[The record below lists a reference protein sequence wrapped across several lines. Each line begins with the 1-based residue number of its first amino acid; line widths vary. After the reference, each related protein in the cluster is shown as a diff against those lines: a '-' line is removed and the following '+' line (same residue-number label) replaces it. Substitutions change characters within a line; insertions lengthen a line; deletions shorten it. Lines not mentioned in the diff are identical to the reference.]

1 MSSAREIVRLAG
13 PALPVLAA
21 EPLYLL
27 VDTAVVGRLGAV
39 PLAGLA
45 VAAVLFAQV
54 TSQLNFLSYGTT
66 ARTARMYGSGRR
78 ADAVAEG
85 VQATWLALAVGACLV
100 VVGQLVVRPVAEA
113 LGNGGAIAEGAVS
126 WLRVAL
132 IGAPLLLVTLAG
144 NGWMRGVQDTARP
157 LRYVLAGNA
166 VSAVACVVLV
176 HGIGAFPGLGLVGS
190 AWANVLGQCIGAGLF
205 LGALVRESR
214 GSWRPRPAA
223 LRAQLTMGRDLVARS
238 LAFQACFLSAAAVA
252 TRFGAPVAAAHQI
265 VLQLWSFMALVL
277 DAVAIAAQS
286 LVGAALGGG
295 DAVSA
300 RALAARVTRYGLV
313 LGVGFGVLFAALS
326 GVLPPVFTPDAAVL
340 AAVPIAWWFF
350 AALQP
355 VAGVVF
361 AIDGVLLGAG
371 DAAFLRTWT
380 LLAAVVGFLPLI
392 WASLAFGWG
401 LAGIWSGLAAFMLV
415 RLVAV
420 LLRVR
425 GGRWAVTGV
434 TPT

>member
-132 IGAPLLLVTLAG
+132 VGAPLLLVTLAG

-223 LRAQLTMGRDLVARS
+223 LRAQLAMGRDLVARS

-277 DAVAIAAQS
+277 DAIAIAAQS
-286 LVGAALGGG
+286 LVGAALGAG
-295 DAVSA
+295 DAARA

>member
-1 MSSAREIVRLAG
+1 VSSAREIVRLAG

-176 HGIGAFPGLGLVGS
+176 HGIDAFGGLGLVGS
-190 AWANVLGQCIGAGLF
+190 AWANVLGQCVGAGLF

-277 DAVAIAAQS
+277 DAIAIAAQS
-286 LVGAALGGG
+286 LVGAALGAG
-295 DAVSA
+295 DAGRA

>member
-132 IGAPLLLVTLAG
+132 VGAPLLLVTLAG

-190 AWANVLGQCIGAGLF
+190 AWANVLGQCVGAGLF
-205 LGALVRESR
+205 LVALARESR

-223 LRAQLTMGRDLVARS
+223 LRAQLALGRDLVARS

-313 LGVGFGVLFAALS
+313 LGIGFGALFAALYE
-326 GVLPPVFTPDAAVL
+326 VLPPVFTPDPAVL
-340 AAVPIAWWFF
+340 AVVPVAWWFF

-425 GGRWAVTGV
+425 GDRWAVTGV
-434 TPT
+434 SPT